1 MPRKKQSSEGCNRHG
16 ASTAV
21 GHKQRCSQEGNIE
34 TKNEKMKNFPV
45 DKEVEGES
53 GWKAILVDR
62 TSPSLCVWQRSLALL
77 RESAGAT
84 AWFLCVCVC
93 VDNFYLCL

>member
-1 MPRKKQSSEGCNRHG
+1 
-16 ASTAV
+16 
-21 GHKQRCSQEGNIE
+21 
-34 TKNEKMKNFPV
+34 MKNFPV

-77 RESAGAT
+77 RESAGSY
-84 AWFLCVCVC
+84 CMVSVCVC
-93 VDNFYLCL
+93 V